1 VANDAPTPAT
11 SDTVDV
17 RDQSIARRVG
27 AFLLQHAPLT
37 GLIVLAVIATAL
49 SPYFLTLENIF
60 NILRQWSM
68 VGLIAVGLTFIIVA
82 GGIDL
87 SGGSILGLAA
97 ISGALLVPVIGIG
110 WAIVLVMA
118 IGALAGY
125 INGAFITWGDVPPFV
140 ATLGMLAVARGLAFT
155 LTEGRSVDVA
165 LPDWFHFWFGTG
177 YVGPVPA
184 PVIVTALLFIVA
196 GIVLKLTRFG
206 RAVALIGDNEVAA
219 YRCGIKVA
227 RMKRAVYTIHG
238 VMAALARLLF
248 LGRLGV
254 GEPTAGTLYELNGIA
269 AVVIGGTPF
278 TGGTGGMGLTAIGLL
293 VIGVTYNILNLLSI
307 SPYAQDIARGVII
320 VVAVTFSIR
329 RLRASR

>member
-1 VANDAPTPAT
+1 MANDAPTPTNPDAVGT
-11 SDTVDV
+11 GNEGIG
-17 RDQSIARRVG
+17 RRARG
-27 AFLLQHAPLT
+27 FLFQHAPLT
-37 GLIVLAVIATAL
+37 GLLVLVVIASAL
-49 SPYFLTLENIF
+49 SPHFLTSENVF

-68 VGLIAVGLTFIIVA
+68 VGLIAVGLTFIIIC

-97 ISGALLVPVIGIG
+97 ISGALLVPMVGIG
-110 WAIVLVMA
+110 WTIVLVIA

-125 INGAFITWGDVPPFV
+125 INGAFITWGEVPPFV

-155 LTEGRSVDVA
+155 LTDGRSVDVV
-165 LPDWFHFWFGTG
+165 LPDWFRFWFGTG
-177 YVGPVPA
+177 YIGPVPA
-184 PVIVTALLFIVA
+184 PVILTALLFVIA

-219 YRCGIKVA
+219 YRCGIEVA
-227 RMKRAVYTIHG
+227 SMKRAVYTIHG
-238 VMAALARLLF
+238 VLAALAGLLF

-278 TGGTGGMGLTAIGLL
+278 TGGTGGMGLTSIGLL

-329 RLRASR
+329 RLRAAR

>member
-1 VANDAPTPAT
+1 MANDAQT
-11 SDTVDV
+11 SAASEPVDV
-17 RDQSIARRVG
+17 ADESMARRVR

-37 GLIVLAVIATAL
+37 GLIVLVVIATAL
-49 SPYFLTLENIF
+49 SPHFLTPENIF

-68 VGLIAVGLTFIIVA
+68 VGLIAVGLTFIIIA

-97 ISGALLVPVIGIG
+97 ICGALLVPVVGIG
-110 WAIVLVMA
+110 WTIMLVIA

-155 LTEGRSVDVA
+155 LTDGRSVDVT
-165 LPDWFHFWFGTG
+165 LPDWFRFWFGTG

-184 PVIVTALLFIVA
+184 PVVLTALLFVVA
-196 GIVLKLTRFG
+196 GVVLKLTRFG

-219 YRCGIKVA
+219 YRSGIKVA

-238 VMAALARLLF
+238 VLAALAGLLF

>member
-1 VANDAPTPAT
+1 MTNDVQTPPRDAA
-11 SDTVDV
+11 VEV
-17 RDQSIARRVG
+17 RDIGIGRRIG
-27 AFLLQHAPLT
+27 ALLFQHAPLT
-37 GLIVLAVIATAL
+37 GLILLVLIATAM
-49 SPYFLTLENIF
+49 SPHFLTAENIF

-68 VGLIAVGLTFIIVA
+68 VGLIAVGLTFIIIA

-97 ISGALLVPVIGIG
+97 VCGALLVPVVGIG
-110 WAIVLVMA
+110 WTLVIVLA
-118 IGALAGY
+118 IGAVAGF

-140 ATLGMLAVARGLAFT
+140 ATLGMLAVARGLAFA
-155 LTEGRSVDVA
+155 LTDGRSIDVT
-165 LPDWFHFWFGTG
+165 LPDWFLFWFGTG
-177 YVGPVPA
+177 YFGPIPA
-184 PVIVTALLFIVA
+184 PVIVAAAVFVVA
-196 GIVLKLTRFG
+196 GIVLKWTRFG

-219 YRCGIKVA
+219 FRCGIKVA
-227 RMKRAVYTIHG
+227 RLKRAVYMIHG
-238 VMAALARLLF
+238 VLAAFAGLF
-248 LGRLGV
+248 FIGRLGV